1 MEPKKDTIEA
11 GIVSNMLKKLG
22 KLFGDAFVDTL
33 KDLDKEIKDVRRN
46 TDGGILGTK
55 FCEDPSLRPYR
66 VKFDDIEIHDDGTA
80 EGSLS
85 FQDPSGEVYP
95 NVITLLWKKKDV
107 ENPDE
112 NVPEQEDNEANSES
126 DSNFAENNEESSNN
140 QITNKDIAA
149 GNVELVNRDEFDAVI
164 DKFENTVMTRFPIE
178 SSINIKLKKIVGS
191 DETTIDL
198 IGLSTTQ
205 PSTVA
210 LTNLNSVL
218 DDDEFVACLPENE
231 ECNYSICDNGNDL
244 IVDEYTDELT
254 PATDIDILNILL
266 SNLVVEQRNIEFIL
280 NNLQNKYDVLQTSS
294 SLDGICW
301 QIDDD
306 IKDISD
312 YIKVCGGT
320 VPNLGTLVSNDP
332 YIENVSSDPVM
343 IKQTILECLNSIVNS
358 YKLYGICIST
368 PEINSAIQDKLL
380 RLESMMLTI

>member
-1 MEPKKDTIEA
+1 M
-11 GIVSNMLKKLG
+11 
-22 KLFGDAFVDTL
+22 
-33 KDLDKEIKDVRRN
+33 KDLEEEIGNIRTNGNGDMIGTMWP
-46 TDGGILGTK
+46 TDENLQPYRFKVDQWKTDEDGTATSWLS
-55 FCEDPSLRPYR
+55 FEDPSGKVYDNVLQLKWEPIN
-66 VKFDDIEIHDDGTA
+66 KDSETTESENESEEI
-80 EGSLS
+80 
-85 FQDPSGEVYP
+85 P
-95 NVITLLWKKKDV
+95 
-107 ENPDE
+107 
-112 NVPEQEDNEANSES
+112 QEEANTES
-126 DSNFAENNEESSNN
+126 EESPESSA
-140 QITNKDIAA
+140 QELSQGISKQDYDI
-149 GNVELVNRDEFDAVI
+149 VNMDEFQEVCS
-164 DKFENTVMTRFPIE
+164 KFENRIMVGFPVK
-178 SSINIKLKKIVGS
+178 SSIDVKLKKIVGS

-198 IGLSTTQ
+198 IGLSTNQ